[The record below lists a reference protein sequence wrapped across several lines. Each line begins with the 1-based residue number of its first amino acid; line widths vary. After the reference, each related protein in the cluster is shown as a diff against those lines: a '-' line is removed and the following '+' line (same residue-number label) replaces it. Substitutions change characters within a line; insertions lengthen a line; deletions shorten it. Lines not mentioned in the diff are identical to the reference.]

1 MSVSTSAGGAPLD
14 AAASVPLAV
23 VDRSGFPESQHIG
36 AAVVV
41 SPGGEVVLP
50 RGDAGAR
57 VYPRSA
63 LKPFQTVAALRAGVV
78 LDAPGLTIVTSS
90 HDGTPRHVEAVR
102 AVLASVGAS
111 EADLRTPEAWP
122 ASRAAANDLVRAG
135 LGPSRIAMN
144 CSGNHAGMIGAAL
157 ALGIP
162 VAEYL
167 DPTNRVHALAEE
179 VLLDFSGVVPEH
191 PGTDGCGGP
200 VWSVSLVALA
210 RGYANLFAAHPDIA
224 SAILANP
231 VLIDGEGGATTR
243 AIESLGVIAKVGA
256 EGVWCAVAPDG
267 SAVAVKVLDGSPR
280 ASSAVGVAL
289 LAAAGSIDGNAA
301 AAFLADA
308 SFSIRGGGRE
318 VGRIRPVV

>member
-1 MSVSTSAGGAPLD
+1 MTALSAAGA
-14 AAASVPLAV
+14 VPLAV

-41 SPGGEVVLP
+41 SPDGEVVAR
-50 RGDAGAR
+50 RGDVEAQ

-78 LDAPGLTIVTSS
+78 LDASGMTIVTSS
-90 HDGTPRHVEAVR
+90 HAGTPQHVDAVR
-102 AVLASVGAS
+102 TVLASVGAS
-111 EADLRTPEAWP
+111 EADLQTPEAWP
-122 ASRAAANDLVRAG
+122 SSRSAANDLVRAD

-167 DPTNRVHALAEE
+167 DPANRVHGLAQE
-179 VLLDFSGVVPEH
+179 VLEEHSGAAPDF

-200 VWSVSLVALA
+200 VWAVPLVALG
-210 RGYANLFAAHPDIA
+210 RGYANLFAAHPELGA
-224 SAILANP
+224 AILAHP
-231 VLIDGEGGATTR
+231 VLIDVAGGSTTR
-243 AIESLGVIAKVGA
+243 AVESLGVVAKIGA

-280 ASSAVGVAL
+280 ASAAVGVAL
-289 LAAAGSIDGNAA
+289 LAETGALDGDAA
-301 AAFLADA
+301 AAYLADD
-308 SFSIRGGGRE
+308 SLSMHGGGRE
-318 VGRIRPVV
+318 VGRIRPLV